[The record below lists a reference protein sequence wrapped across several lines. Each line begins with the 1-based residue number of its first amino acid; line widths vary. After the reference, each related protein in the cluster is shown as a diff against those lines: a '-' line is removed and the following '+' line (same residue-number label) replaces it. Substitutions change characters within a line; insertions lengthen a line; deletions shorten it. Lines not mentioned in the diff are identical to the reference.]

1 MTNERGTEKNR
12 VVEHGKGGTGV
23 DSFMSKFLDFFFLQH
38 YDIAATI
45 STRSAF
51 HLLLLSPPA
60 RCYALQWHIVP
71 MSPHAAKR
79 VTRVRIQSR
88 DRDRETD
95 KCRRRIASLVL
106 GREGQKPPSRT
117 QREVISAARTVVDVV
132 QGEVLYDFYAKSR
145 KINGFSLP

>member
-1 MTNERGTEKNR
+1 MNGERRRTELSNM
-12 VVEHGKGGTGV
+12 GKEGRGSIHSCRNSWTS
-23 DSFMSKFLDFFFLQH
+23 SFSNIM
-38 YDIAATI
+38 I
-45 STRSAF
+45 SQRQSLRGA
-51 HLLLLSPPA
+51 HSICPP
-60 RCYALQWHIVP
+60 CMLYALQWHIVP

-79 VTRVRIQSR
+79 VTRGVRIQSR